1 MLKIARCANLYEDT
15 AILVKG
21 SNIMSSPLVGAW
33 EIVSDVYQGFVV
45 YSENH
50 YGDAFTAKNR
60 KLFQGS
66 EPTESEEAE
75 AYRSMMAA
83 SGTYT
88 ISGPV
93 VTRNEEFSRLPHGSP
108 QPFEFSID
116 GDQMTMK
123 HVESGRAWHFRKVT

>member
-1 MLKIARCANLYEDT
+1 MASR
-15 AILVKG
+15 
-21 SNIMSSPLVGAW
+21 LVGAW

-50 YGDAFTAKNR
+50 YGDAFTATNR

-75 AYRSMMAA
+75 AYRSMLAA

-88 ISGPV
+88 ISGSV

-108 QPFEFSID
+108 QQYEFNID
-116 GDQMTMK
+116 GDQLTMK
-123 HVESGRAWHFRKVT
+123 HVGPSGVWQFHRVS